1 MQQINLYQ
9 PLFRKQEKIFSART
23 MLEGAVI
30 VLAGILLFYVYAL
43 WQTASL
49 ERQVTAAQQRQ
60 TQAAEQARQLAAEYP
75 ERRKDPV
82 LTKQVQHLQNE
93 VQVRQLVMARLSDRS
108 EGNRVGYTQQLE
120 GLARQRVAGLWLTHV
135 GIRQGG
141 SSLVLAGT
149 TLQADLVPQ
158 LLQRLSQ
165 EPVFAGMEFK
175 FFTMNRPKDKANQID
190 FALMTDKTADKAAN
204 K

>member
-93 VQVRQLVMARLSDRS
+93 VQLVPLVMARLSDRR
-108 EGNRVGYTQQLE
+108 EGNRVGYNQQ
-120 GLARQRVAGLWLTHV
+120 
-135 GIRQGG
+135 I
-141 SSLVLAGT
+141 
-149 TLQADLVPQ
+149 
-158 LLQRLSQ
+158 
-165 EPVFAGMEFK
+165 
-175 FFTMNRPKDKANQID
+175 
-190 FALMTDKTADKAAN
+190 
-204 K
+204 